1 MIDPDNFTV
10 SSDLVNICVQGT
22 GAWRPAKMTVLPLFS
37 RAEQLLFRIPV
48 HVPAGHVH
56 KDPTEEAIY
65 LSCKHHRGRSSIL
78 CIQSLF
84 RSCRS
89 VIGIGLEI

>member
-1 MIDPDNFTV
+1 MRPGD
-10 SSDLVNICVQGT
+10 G
-22 GAWRPAKMTVLPLFS
+22 GAAVAVTKINVLPLFS